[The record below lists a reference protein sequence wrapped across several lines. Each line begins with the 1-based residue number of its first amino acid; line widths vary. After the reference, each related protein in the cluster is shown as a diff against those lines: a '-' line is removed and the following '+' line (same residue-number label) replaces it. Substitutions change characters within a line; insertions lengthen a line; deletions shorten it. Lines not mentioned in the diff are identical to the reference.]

1 MRFPEPR
8 QLEQAASQPELRPQ
22 RRLFELAQTG
32 PTPLVC
38 PLLTYPGAQLA
49 GVSVRDMVTRPEAQ
63 VAAIK
68 ALHERYRTP
77 VVLVAMDLSVEAEAW
92 GCAVGWSETEV
103 PTVVGPCVQSR
114 DGLESLEAPQPG
126 AGRTGVWL
134 EVVRQLRRLPDSP
147 AVLGCMIGPFSLA
160 ARLFGVSE
168 LLALSL
174 EDPDLT
180 HRLVTRATEF
190 LTQYA
195 AAFREAGADGL
206 VMAEPAAGLLSPPAL
221 QAFSSAYVARVAAAV
236 ERPGFALVLHNCA
249 ARLVHLPAVLAG
261 GVRALHFG
269 APMDLPAALAQVPE
283 TTLVAGNLDPAA
295 VFVRSSPAEVAAATR
310 RLLNAL
316 AGRRNFILSSGCD
329 VPPHTPL
336 ANLDAFF
343 AAARGE
349 QSEAA

>member
-1 MRFPEPR
+1 MTLRASR
-8 QLEQAASQPELRPQ
+8 QLEQAASQPEPPPRSG
-22 RRLFELAQTG
+22 LFELAQTG
-32 PTPLVC
+32 PAPLIL

-49 GVSVRDMVTRPEAQ
+49 GVNVRDMVTRPEAQ
-63 VAAIK
+63 VAAIT

-77 VVLVAMDLSVEAEAW
+77 VVLTAMDLSVEAEAW

-134 EVVRQLRRLPDSP
+134 EAVRQLRRLPDSP
-147 AVLGCMIGPFSLA
+147 AVLGGMIGPFSLA

-168 LLALSL
+168 LLALTL
-174 EDPDLT
+174 EDPDLS
-180 HRLVTRATEF
+180 HQLVSRATEF
-190 LTQYA
+190 LTRYA
-195 AAFREAGADGL
+195 EAFREAGTDGL
-206 VMAEPAAGLLSPPAL
+206 VMAEPTAGLLSPPAL
-221 QAFSSAYVARVAAAV
+221 QAFSSAYVARVAASV
-236 ERPGFALVLHNCA
+236 ECRSFALMLHNCA
-249 ARLVHLPAVLAG
+249 ARLVHLPAVLAS

-283 TTLVAGNLDPAA
+283 TTFVAGNLDPAA

-310 RLLNAL
+310 RLLSAV
-316 AGRRNFILSSGCD
+316 AGQRNFILSSGCD
-329 VPPHTPL
+329 VPPQTPL

-343 AAARGE
+343 TAARE
-349 QSEAA
+349 RVE